1 MNYRIF
7 HRKWP
12 SAKRYMWFNMLAEL
26 LCMVPL
32 LVLFG
37 IAQPNT
43 WRTKM
48 WQIGYEN
55 GWNSDPRMILYAHAN
70 YRPLPKIPFV
80 WSQSLTDFNVALTL
94 VSLFSLIVRMV
105 LFIMKVYYPLVAL
118 IFNIILTALWTTSIL
133 TDFNVALTLVS
144 LFSLI
149 VRMVLFI
156 MKVYYPLIALIFNII
171 LAALWTT
178 SMYGQMG
185 PDHADPE
192 RPSNIAWYITRS
204 CAPAGGRHNA
214 EKSCRLAKASFA
226 VTVLMLAVVLVNL
239 GMAVWGM
246 WPTEDDKH
254 PHRKNS
260 RWDDDS
266 DDDDDD
272 DNVESDRSSP
282 VKTGGQWEMASMAG
296 GKGPAS
302 PRVMVQPYT
311 PRTMAFQTLDRKLP
325 LRQQY
330 G

>member
-12 SAKRYMWFNMLAEL
+12 SAKRYMWLNMLAEL
-26 LCMVPL
+26 ICMIPL

-94 VSLFSLIVRMV
+94 VSLFSLLIRMV
-105 LFIMKVYYPLVAL
+105 LFIMKVYWPLIAV
-118 IFNIILTALWTTSIL
+118 IFNILLTG
-133 TDFNVALTLVS
+133 
-144 LFSLI
+144 
-149 VRMVLFI
+149 
-156 MKVYYPLIALIFNII
+156 
-171 LAALWTT
+171 LWTT

-192 RPSNIAWYITRS
+192 RPSNIAWYISRS

-226 VTVLMLAVVLVNL
+226 VTVLMLAVVLCNL
-239 GMAVWGM
+239 GMAIWAM
-246 WPTEDDKH
+246 WPTEADKR
-254 PHRKNS
+254 PRRKNS
-260 RWDDDS
+260 RWGDDDS

-272 DNVESDRSSP
+272 DDAVESDRSSP
-282 VKTGGQWEMASMAG
+282 VKAGGQWEMASMAG
-296 GKGPAS
+296 GKGPGS

>member
-12 SAKRYMWFNMLAEL
+12 SAKRYMWFAMLAEL
-26 LCMVPL
+26 ICMIPL

-48 WQIGYEN
+48 WQIGYDH

-70 YRPLPKIPFV
+70 YRPLPNIPFV

-94 VSLFSLIVRMV
+94 VSLFSLIIRMV
-105 LFIMKVYYPLVAL
+105 LFIMKVYFPLIAL
-118 IFNIILTALWTTSIL
+118 LFNIALTGLWTTS
-133 TDFNVALTLVS
+133 V
-144 LFSLI
+144 
-149 VRMVLFI
+149 
-156 MKVYYPLIALIFNII
+156 
-171 LAALWTT
+171 
-178 SMYGQMG
+178 YGQMG

-192 RPSNIAWYITRS
+192 RPSNVAWYITRS
-204 CAPAGGRHNA
+204 CDVAGGRYNA
-214 EKSCRLAKASFA
+214 VKSCRLAKSSFA

-239 GMAVWGM
+239 GIAIWGM
-246 WPTEDDKH
+246 WPVEADKH
-254 PHRKNS
+254 PRRKGFHN
-260 RWDDDS
+260 DDDS
-266 DDDDDD
+266 DDEDDG
-272 DNVESDRSSP
+272 DNTDRSSP
-282 VKTGGQWEMASMAG
+282 VDPKTAGQWEMASMAG

>member
-26 LCMVPL
+26 ICMVPL

-80 WSQSLTDFNVALTL
+80 WSQS
-94 VSLFSLIVRMV
+94 
-105 LFIMKVYYPLVAL
+105 
-118 IFNIILTALWTTSIL
+118 L

>member
-80 WSQSLTDFNVALTL
+80 WSQS
-94 VSLFSLIVRMV
+94 
-105 LFIMKVYYPLVAL
+105 
-118 IFNIILTALWTTSIL
+118 L

>member
-26 LCMVPL
+26 ICMVPL

-118 IFNIILTALWTTSIL
+118 IFNIILTALWTTS
-133 TDFNVALTLVS
+133 
-144 LFSLI
+144 
-149 VRMVLFI
+149 
-156 MKVYYPLIALIFNII
+156 
-171 LAALWTT
+171 
-178 SMYGQMG
+178 MYGQMG

-246 WPTEDDKH
+246 WPTEADKH

-260 RWDDDS
+260 RWGDDS
-266 DDDDDD
+266 DDEDDED

>member
-26 LCMVPL
+26 ICMVPL

-118 IFNIILTALWTTSIL
+118 IFNIILTALWTTS
-133 TDFNVALTLVS
+133 
-144 LFSLI
+144 
-149 VRMVLFI
+149 
-156 MKVYYPLIALIFNII
+156 
-171 LAALWTT
+171 
-178 SMYGQMG
+178 MYGQMG

-246 WPTEDDKH
+246 WPTEADKH

-260 RWDDDS
+260 RWGDDS
-266 DDDDDD
+266 DDEDEDD

>member
-105 LFIMKVYYPLVAL
+105 LFIMKVYYPLIAL
-118 IFNIILTALWTTSIL
+118 IFNIILT
-133 TDFNVALTLVS
+133 
-144 LFSLI
+144 
-149 VRMVLFI
+149 
-156 MKVYYPLIALIFNII
+156 
-171 LAALWTT
+171 ALWTT